1 MQTRTDP
8 APGPI
13 DGPDPIVDTE
23 LLEIADIDSYWGRA
37 RATFA
42 AMPTVVKMSTI
53 WLIFIFGGAIY
64 AKLDSLVGQ
73 ALPLQDPFYQGSLF
87 GTATRLDGPTGS
99 HILGTDNLS
108 RDIFARVLHGGWV
121 SLVVALAAVLAG
133 IIIGGL
139 LGSYA
144 GYVKGKRGTAIMA
157 MIDVILAFPAL
168 VLLLAIVS
176 VWENRSLAVIATVIA
191 LLSIPPYTRVA
202 RATSLAVSQ
211 REFVTAAEAIGTRP
225 MSILFREVIPNVL
238 PTLLAYA
245 LVGAA
250 AIIVIEGSLSFLGL
264 SVPPPQASWGN
275 MINEARA
282 DIRVTI
288 MPALWPALT
297 LTFTVLALNQVG
309 DWMQRRATGR
319 SSAFS

>member
-1 MQTRTDP
+1 MHARTEKVPPPVDP
-8 APGPI
+8 SEDHAE
-13 DGPDPIVDTE
+13 VE
-23 LLEIADIDSYWGRA
+23 ALEIATLESRWDRA
-37 RATFA
+37 KATFA
-42 AMPTVVKMSTI
+42 SMPVVVKISTV

-64 AKLDSLVGQ
+64 AKLDSLLGQ
-73 ALPLQDPFYQGSLF
+73 ALPLADPFYQGSLF
-87 GTATRLDGPTGS
+87 GTASRLDSPSGS
-99 HILGTDNLS
+99 NILGTDNLS
-108 RDIFARVLHGGWV
+108 RDIFARILHGGWV
-121 SLVVALAAVLAG
+121 SLTVALAAVMAG
-133 IIIGGL
+133 IIVGGL

-144 GYVKGKRGTAIMA
+144 GYVKGKRGTVIMA

-176 VWENRSLAVIATVIA
+176 VWENRSLAVIALVIA

-211 REFVTAAEAIGTRP
+211 REFVTAARAIGTRP
-225 MSILFREVIPNVL
+225 MTILFREVIPNVL
-238 PTLLAYA
+238 PTLMAYA
-245 LVGAA
+245 LVAAA

-288 MPALWPALT
+288 MPALWPALALT
-297 LTFTVLALNQVG
+297 LTVLALNQVG

>member
-1 MQTRTDP
+1 MFARSETVGDP
-8 APGPI
+8 ALDRTVAAPDI
-13 DGPDPIVDTE
+13 DQPVDELNPWQRATVTFSAMPIV
-23 LLEIADIDSYWGRA
+23 
-37 RATFA
+37 
-42 AMPTVVKMSTI
+42 VKLSTL
-53 WLIFIFGGAIY
+53 WLIFIVGGAIY
-64 AKLDSLVGQ
+64 GRVDNLVGQ
-73 ALPLQDPFYQGSLF
+73 ALPLQDPAYQGSLF
-87 GTATRLDGPTGS
+87 GEASRLEGPS
-99 HILGTDNLS
+99 AQHILGTDNLS
-108 RDIFARVLHGGWV
+108 RDIFSRVLHGGWV
-121 SLVVALAAVLAG
+121 SLVVALATVLTG
-133 IIIGGL
+133 IVVGGL

-144 GYVKGKRGTAIMA
+144 GFVKGRRGSVIMA
-157 MIDVILAFPAL
+157 VIDVILAFPAL
-168 VLLLAIVS
+168 ILLLAVVS
-176 VWENRSLAVIATVIA
+176 IWESRSLAVIALVIA

-211 REFVTAAEAIGTRP
+211 REFVTAARAIGTRP

-264 SVPPPQASWGN
+264 SVPSPEASWGN

-282 DIRVTI
+282 DVRVTI
-288 MPALWPALT
+288 MPALWPALA

-319 SSAFS
+319 SSAFT

>member
-1 MQTRTDP
+1 MTTPTDLL
-8 APGPI
+8 
-13 DGPDPIVDTE
+13 PDPIVDLDDLVVVE
-23 LLEIADIDSYWGRA
+23 DAPSSASRWSRMK
-37 RATFA
+37 ATFQ
-42 AMPTVVKMSTI
+42 AMPLLVKASTI

-64 AKLDSLVGQ
+64 GKIDDLVGQ
-73 ALPLQDPFYQGSLF
+73 VLPLQDPFYQGSLF
-87 GTATRLDGPTGS
+87 NEAKRLETPSTS
-99 HILGTDNLS
+99 HVLGTDNLS

-121 SLVVALAAVLAG
+121 SLTVAMAAVLTG

-144 GYVKGKRGTAIMA
+144 GFRKGKRGTVIMA

-168 VLLLAIVS
+168 ILLLAIVS
-176 VWENRSLAVIATVIA
+176 VWENRSLGVIALVIA

-202 RATSLAVSQ
+202 RATSLAISK
-211 REFVTAAEAIGTRP
+211 REFVTAAEAIGTKP
-225 MSILFREVIPNVL
+225 MTILLREVIPNVL
-238 PTLLAYA
+238 PILLAYA
-245 LVGAA
+245 LVAA
-250 AIIVIEGSLSFLGL
+250 GAIIVIEGSLSFLGL

-288 MPALWPALT
+288 MPAVWPALALT
-297 LTFTVLALNQVG
+297 LTVLALNQVG
-309 DWMQRRATGR
+309 DWMQRRAGGR